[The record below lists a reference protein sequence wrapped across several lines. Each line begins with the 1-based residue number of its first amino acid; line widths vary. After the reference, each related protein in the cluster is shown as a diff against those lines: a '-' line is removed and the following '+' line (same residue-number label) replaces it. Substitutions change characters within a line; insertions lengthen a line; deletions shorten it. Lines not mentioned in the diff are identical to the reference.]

1 MKNICRNKNKEGFD
15 YEEKGIIHDAGWR
28 NDSVHAGRMRGQGP
42 MRLQRQTTRQP
53 TQRQR
58 QPEQQKQAGVLQKH
72 PEIR

>member
-28 NDSVHAGRMRGQGP
+28 NDSVHAGRM
-42 MRLQRQTTRQP
+42 P

>member
-28 NDSVHAGRMRGQGP
+28 NDSVHAGRMR
-42 MRLQRQTTRQP
+42 LQRQTTRQP

>member
-28 NDSVHAGRMRGQGP
+28 NDSVHAGRMRAGSDEAA
-42 MRLQRQTTRQP
+42 TTDN
-53 TQRQR
+53 TAADTKT
-58 QPEQQKQAGVLQKH
+58 ETAGTTEAGGVLQKH